1 MKKLLSLLLCV
12 ILTLGIMPS
21 VTAADID
28 TTAEYLLKTVT
39 NPTVASIGGEW
50 AVIGLARGNA
60 ANDAYFQKYLDNA
73 KDYIKSKDGILHSRK
88 YTEYSRVI
96 LAFTALGRDATNAF
110 GYDLTAP
117 LGDFDKTVSQ
127 GLNGAIFALLA
138 LDSGDYK
145 CNVRSKYV
153 DYILQKQLVDGGWAL
168 SGTSSDV
175 DVTAMALQA
184 LAKYKSDAK
193 VKSAIDK
200 ALGFLSKAQLSN
212 GGFATYGEETAES
225 SAQVIVALTE
235 LGISLNDSRFL
246 KNGKTAMDAMLA
258 FRLSNGGFKHLKSQI
273 SADGMAT
280 EQCFY
285 ALVAADRVKN
295 GKNTLYRMSDAKKT
309 SQNGESLLEKYKLL
323 YRCIAEDLQMLVA
336 ENGSGTLSDVL
347 YKLRDGLKSVQ
358 R

>member
-1 MKKLLSLLLCV
+1 MRRFLSLLLCV
-12 ILTLGIMPS
+12 IITFGIALNVMA
-21 VTAADID
+21 VDID
-28 TTAEYLLKTVT
+28 TTANYILKSIT

-50 AVIGLARGNA
+50 AVIGLARGGA
-60 ANDAYFQKYLDNA
+60 ENDAYFQRYLDNA

-96 LAFTALGRDATNAF
+96 LAFTALGRDATNVF

-145 CNVRSKYV
+145 RDVRSKYV
-153 DYILQKQLVDGGWAL
+153 NYILQKQLSDGGWAL
-168 SGTSSDV
+168 AGTVSDV

-184 LAKYKSDAK
+184 LAKYTGDVK

-200 ALGFLSKAQLSN
+200 ALVFLSKAQLSN

-225 SAQVIVALTE
+225 AAQVIVALTE
-235 LGISLNDSRFL
+235 LGIPLADSRFV
-246 KNGKTAMDAMLA
+246 KSGKTAMDAMLA

-285 ALVAADRVKN
+285 ALVAADRIN
-295 GKNTLYRMSDAKKT
+295 QGKCSLYRMSDVQKET
-309 SQNGESLLEKYKLL
+309 TIFEKYKSL
-323 YRCIAEDLQMLVA
+323 YLGIAEDLQMLAA
-336 ENGSGTLSDVL
+336 ENSSTTLCDIL
-347 YKLRDGLKSVQ
+347 YKLRDGLKNF
-358 R
+358 